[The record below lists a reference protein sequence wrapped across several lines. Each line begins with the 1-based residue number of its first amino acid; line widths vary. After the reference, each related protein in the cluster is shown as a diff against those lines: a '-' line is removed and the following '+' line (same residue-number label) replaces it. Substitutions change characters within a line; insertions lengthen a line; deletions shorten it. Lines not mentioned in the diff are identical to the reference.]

1 MSKIFTSTLHPLH
14 IFNFPGMR
22 GQEKPPRFSPSI
34 PFAKA
39 TWKELV
45 HGDCSESLYFA
56 QSNAPSAFVWRFT
69 SHEPS
74 WVSFNHMN
82 SLTTETPMDLP
93 GKIQAYFLSSSCKDQ
108 PFMLISLISMM
119 DANRLQCAT

>member
-22 GQEKPPRFSPSI
+22 GQEKHPRFFPSI

-74 WVSFNHMN
+74 WGFFQPHEFLNNRDTHGFAWKDPIV
-82 SLTTETPMDLP
+82 LP
-93 GKIQAYFLSSSCKDQ
+93 F
-108 PFMLISLISMM
+108 FFFF
-119 DANRLQCAT
+119 